1 MKIDNFPK
9 KSILASQLL
18 SMNQRTVFSMLDRA
32 AETYKNDPYLST
44 KGDEGW
50 LRTSFSQ
57 AKFKARHL
65 ASSFIDLGIK
75 TDDKIAILSEA
86 KSDWII
92 AEFAALYAGA
102 ISVPLSIKLLPE
114 EVPFR
119 VNHSDASLF
128 IISENT
134 LEKVISQWN
143 KYQHKSLR
151 LILLDSPSKKI
162 SSQCEKYG
170 FDEKDLI
177 FIEDLYQK
185 GAAGIAKNE
194 DLLKGIEE
202 STREDKVVTIS
213 YTSGTTGNPK
223 GIMLTHLN
231 YYSNSHAAVAT
242 FQIKEKISTLL
253 ILPTD
258 HSFAHTVGIYT
269 ALVKGLSLHFVDAR
283 GGGVNALKNIPANLI
298 EAESNF
304 LLTVPALTS
313 NFIQKF
319 KDGIKAKGGFIEGI
333 FNRGVAAAIQRNGD
347 GFTKPGAMVQATTFL
362 NMIIAE
368 KLIFSKLRKIFGPK
382 IEFFVGG
389 GALLDIKQQQFY
401 KAIGI
406 PVYQGY
412 GLTEATPIISTNTPF
427 NHKMGTSGK
436 VLEGI
441 ECKICDDNGKEVSR
455 GQKGEIVIKGDNVMK
470 GYYKNDSATAET
482 IKNGWLHTGDLGFMD
497 EDNFLVVVGREK
509 ALLISEDG
517 EKYSPEEIE
526 EAIVNSSNCIQQIMI
541 YNDHQKFTSALV
553 TLNKK
558 AVEDLIDNQKIK
570 SYEAL
575 NKALKLEILKFE
587 KQVEFK
593 DKFPGKWI
601 PSNFQVISEEFSEEN
616 QLINS
621 TLKMVRHRI
630 TERYQDRLDLMYAKN
645 AQENSM
651 NENIKILGEM
661 VRLT

>member
-1 MKIDNFPK
+1 M
-9 KSILASQLL
+9 S
-18 SMNQRTVFSMLDRA
+18 QRTVFSMLDRA
-32 AETYKNDPYLST
+32 AIEYVNDPYLSV
-44 KGDEGW
+44 KDDQGW
-50 LRTSFSQ
+50 VSTSFSE
-57 AKFKARHL
+57 AKIRARHL
-65 ASSFIDLGIK
+65 ASAFLELGIK
-75 TDDKIAILSEA
+75 KDDKISILSEA

-92 AEFAALYAGA
+92 AEFAALYAGG
-102 ISVPLSIKLLPE
+102 ISVPLSIKLLPD

-134 LEKVISQWN
+134 LEKVISQWD
-143 KYQHKSLR
+143 KYQNKSLR
-151 LILLDSPSKKI
+151 LILLDKPSQKI
-162 SSQCEKYG
+162 SKQCKQYG
-170 FDEKDLI
+170 FDEKDLLFVDDLFKDGAEKI
-177 FIEDLYQK
+177 NKNDKKLSEIENNTK
-185 GAAGIAKNE
+185 E
-194 DLLKGIEE
+194 DHI
-202 STREDKVVTIS
+202 VTIS

-231 YYSNSHAAVAT
+231 YYSNSLAAVAT

-283 GGGVNALKNIPANLI
+283 GGSVNALKNIPKNLV
-298 EAESNF
+298 EAKSNF

-333 FNRGVAAAIQRNGD
+333 FNRGIEAAIKRNGD
-347 GFTKPGAMVQATTFL
+347 GFSKPGTFVQASTYINF
-362 NMIIAE
+362 IVAE
-368 KLIFSKLRKIFGPK
+368 KLIFTKLREVFGSE

-406 PVYQGY
+406 PIYQGY

-441 ECKICDDNGKEVSR
+441 DCKICDENGKELAT
-455 GQKGEIVIKGDNVMK
+455 GKKGEIVIKGDNIMK
-470 GYYKNDSATAET
+470 GYYKNDVATAET
-482 IKNGWLHTGDLGFMD
+482 IKNGWLHTGDMGFMD
-497 EDNFLVVVGREK
+497 ADDFLVVVGREK

-526 EAIVNSSNCIQQIMI
+526 EAIVNSSSCIQQIMI
-541 YNDHQKFTSALV
+541 YNDHQKFTSALI

-558 AVEDLIDNQKIK
+558 AVEELIKKEHITTF
-570 SYEAL
+570 EAL
-575 NKALKLEILKFE
+575 NKGLKQEMLLFS
-587 KQVEFK
+587 KQKEFK
-593 DKFPGKWI
+593 NKFPGKWI
-601 PSNFQVISEEFSEEN
+601 PSNFQIIKEEFSEEN
-616 QLINS
+616 QLVNS
-621 TLKMVRHRI
+621 TLKMVRHKI
-630 TERYQDRLDLMYAKN
+630 TERYQERLDLMYVKK
-645 AQENSM
+645 AQELSM
-651 NENIKILGEM
+651 NENITILKEIIS
-661 VRLT
+661 LD

>member
-1 MKIDNFPK
+1 M
-9 KSILASQLL
+9 S
-18 SMNQRTVFSMLDRA
+18 QRTVFSMLDRA
-32 AETYKNDPYLST
+32 TIEYANDPYLSV
-44 KGDEGW
+44 KGDQGW
-50 LRTSFSQ
+50 VRTSFSE
-57 AKFKARHL
+57 AKVRARHL
-65 ASSFIDLGIK
+65 ASAFLELGIK
-75 TDDKIAILSEA
+75 TGDKISILSEA

-92 AEFAALYAGA
+92 AEFAALYAGG

-134 LEKVISQWN
+134 LEKVISQWD
-143 KYQHKSLR
+143 KYQNKSLR
-151 LILLDSPSKKI
+151 LILLDKPSEKI
-162 SSQCEKYG
+162 SKQCKQYG
-170 FDEKDLI
+170 FDEKDLLFVDDLFKDGAEKI
-177 FIEDLYQK
+177 NKNDEKLSEIENNTK
-185 GAAGIAKNE
+185 E
-194 DLLKGIEE
+194 DQ
-202 STREDKVVTIS
+202 VVTIS

-231 YYSNSHAAVAT
+231 YYSNSLAAVAT

-283 GGGVNALKNIPANLI
+283 GGGVNALKNIPKNLV
-298 EAESNF
+298 EAKSNF

-319 KDGIKAKGGFIEGI
+319 KDGIKAKGGLIEGI
-333 FNRGVAAAIQRNGD
+333 FNRGVEAAIKRNGD
-347 GFTKPGAMVQATTFL
+347 GFSKPGTFVQASTYI
-362 NMIIAE
+362 NSIIAE
-368 KLIFSKLRKIFGPK
+368 KLIFKKLREVFGTK

-406 PVYQGY
+406 PIYQGY

-441 ECKICDDNGKEVSR
+441 DCKICDEQGKELAT
-455 GQKGEIVIKGDNVMK
+455 GKKGEIVIKGDNVMK
-470 GYYKNDSATAET
+470 GYYKNDAATAET
-482 IKNGWLHTGDLGFMD
+482 IKDGWLHTGDLGFMD
-497 EDNFLVVVGREK
+497 ADDFLVVVGREK

-526 EAIVNSSNCIQQIMI
+526 EAIVNSSSCIQQIMI
-541 YNDHQKFTSALV
+541 YNDHQKFTSALI

-558 AVEDLIDNQKIK
+558 AVEELIKKEQITTF
-570 SYEAL
+570 EEL
-575 NKALKLEILKFE
+575 NKGLKQEMLLFS
-587 KQVEFK
+587 KQLEFK

-601 PSNFQVISEEFSEEN
+601 PSNFQIIGEEFSEEN

-630 TERYQDRLDLMYAKN
+630 TERYQERLDLMYVKK
-645 AQENSM
+645 AQELSM
-651 NENIKILGEM
+651 NENIIILKEIIS
-661 VRLT
+661 LN

>member
-1 MKIDNFPK
+1 M
-9 KSILASQLL
+9 S
-18 SMNQRTVFSMLDRA
+18 QRTVFSMLDRA
-32 AETYKNDPYLST
+32 AIEYANDPYLSV
-44 KGDEGW
+44 KGDQGW
-50 LRTSFSQ
+50 VRTSFSE
-57 AKFKARHL
+57 AKIRARHL
-65 ASSFIDLGIK
+65 ASAFLELGMN
-75 TDDKIAILSEA
+75 TDDKISILSEA

-92 AEFAALYAGA
+92 AEFAALYAGG

-134 LEKVISQWN
+134 LEKVISQWD
-143 KYQHKSLR
+143 KYQNKSLR
-151 LILLDSPSKKI
+151 LILLDKPSEKI
-162 SSQCEKYG
+162 SKQCKQYG
-170 FDEKDLI
+170 FDEKNLLFVDDLFKDGAEKI
-177 FIEDLYQK
+177 NKNDKKLSEIENNTK
-185 GAAGIAKNE
+185 E
-194 DLLKGIEE
+194 DQ
-202 STREDKVVTIS
+202 VVTIS

-231 YYSNSHAAVAT
+231 YYSNSLAAVAT

-283 GGGVNALKNIPANLI
+283 GGGVNALKNIPKNLV
-298 EAESNF
+298 EAKSNF

-333 FNRGVAAAIQRNGD
+333 FNRGIEAAIKRNGD
-347 GFTKPGAMVQATTFL
+347 GFSKPGAFVQASTYINL
-362 NMIIAE
+362 IVAE
-368 KLIFSKLRKIFGPK
+368 KLIFKKLREVFGSE

-441 ECKICDDNGKEVSR
+441 DCKICDENGKELAT
-455 GQKGEIVIKGDNVMK
+455 GKKGEIVIKGDNVMK
-470 GYYKNDSATAET
+470 GYYKNDVATAET

-497 EDNFLVVVGREK
+497 TDDFLVVVGREK

-526 EAIVNSSNCIQQIMI
+526 EAIVNSSSCIQQIMI
-541 YNDHQKFTSALV
+541 YNDHQKFTSALI

-558 AVEDLIDNQKIK
+558 AVEELIKKEQITTFG
-570 SYEAL
+570 EL
-575 NKALKLEILKFE
+575 NKGLKQEMLLFS
-587 KQVEFK
+587 KQKEFK

-601 PSNFQVISEEFSEEN
+601 PSNFQIIREEFSEEN

-630 TERYQDRLDLMYAKN
+630 TERYQERLDLMYVKK
-645 AQENSM
+645 AQELSK
-651 NENIKILGEM
+651 NENITILKEIIS
-661 VRLT
+661 LD

>member
-1 MKIDNFPK
+1 M
-9 KSILASQLL
+9 SE
-18 SMNQRTVFSMLDRA
+18 RTVFSMLDRA
-32 AETYKNDPYLST
+32 ASNYKNDPYLSI
-44 KGDEGW
+44 KDDQGW
-50 LRTSFSQ
+50 VRTTFSQ
-57 AKFKARHL
+57 AKIKAQHL
-65 ASSFIDLGIK
+65 AVAFIDLGIK
-75 TDDKIAILSEA
+75 VDDKISILSEA

-92 AEFAALYAGA
+92 AEFATLYAGG

-128 IISENT
+128 VISENT
-134 LEKVISQWN
+134 LEKVISQWD
-143 KYQHKSLR
+143 KYENKSLK
-151 LILLDSPSKKI
+151 LLVLDNPSKKI
-162 SSQCEKYG
+162 EQQCKKYG
-170 FDEKDLI
+170 FNHQDLL
-177 FIEDLYQK
+177 FVEDLYSLGENK
-185 GAAGIAKNE
+185 LVSYINRLTEIEKNT
-194 DLLKGIEE
+194 K
-202 STREDKVVTIS
+202 EDKVVTIS

-283 GGGVNALKNIPANLI
+283 GGGMNALKNIPSNLI

-319 KDGIKAKGGFIEGI
+319 KDGIKAKGGLVESI
-333 FNRGVAAAIQRNGD
+333 FNRGVEAAIKRNGD
-347 GFTKPGAMVQATTFL
+347 GFSSPGLSLKMKTFL
-362 NMIIAE
+362 NIFIAE
-368 KLIFSKLRKIFGPK
+368 QLIFKKLRKIFGPK

-441 ECKICDDNGKEVSR
+441 ECKICDENGQELKV
-455 GQKGEIVIKGDNVMK
+455 GQKGEIVIRGDNVMK
-470 GYYKNDSATAET
+470 GYYKNDMATSET
-482 IKNGWLHTGDLGFMD
+482 IKNGWLFTGDLGYMD
-497 EDNFLVVVGREK
+497 QDNFLVVVGREK

-526 EAIVNSSNCIQQIMI
+526 EAIVNSSSCIQQIMI
-541 YNDHQKFTSALV
+541 YNDHQKYTTALI

-558 AVEDLIDNQKIK
+558 ATEELIQKEQIK
-570 SYEAL
+570 TYEEL
-575 NKALKLEILKFE
+575 NKQLRVEMLRFE
-587 KQVEFK
+587 QQKEFK
-593 DKFPGKWI
+593 GKFPGKWI
-601 PSNFQVISEEFSEEN
+601 PSNFQVIAEEFSEEN

-630 TERYQDRLDLMYAKN
+630 TERYQERLDLMYVKN
-645 AQENSM
+645 AQELAKD
-651 NENIKILGEM
+651 ENKNVLEKLVPIK
-661 VRLT
+661 

>member
-1 MKIDNFPK
+1 M
-9 KSILASQLL
+9 S
-18 SMNQRTVFSMLDRA
+18 QRTVFSMLDSA
-32 AETYKNDPYLST
+32 AVQYAKDPYLST
-44 KGDEGW
+44 KNDQGW
-50 LRTSFSQ
+50 VRTSFSE
-57 AKFKARHL
+57 AKTKARKL
-65 ASSFIDLGIK
+65 ASAFLELDIK
-75 TDDKIAILSEA
+75 KDDKISILSEA

-92 AEFAALYAGA
+92 AEFAALYAGG

-134 LEKVISQWN
+134 LEKVISQWD
-143 KYQHKSLR
+143 KYQYKGLR
-151 LILLDSPSKKI
+151 LILLDKPSEKI
-162 SSQCEKYG
+162 SKQCHKYG
-170 FDEKDLI
+170 FDERELL
-177 FIEDLYQK
+177 FVADLYQIGEEK
-185 GAAGIAKNE
+185 MPNNGDKLSEIEQQTKE
-194 DLLKGIEE
+194 DQ
-202 STREDKVVTIS
+202 VVTIS

-231 YYSNSHAAVAT
+231 YFSNSHAAVNT

-283 GGGVNALKNIPANLI
+283 GGGVNALKNIPVNLV

-319 KDGIKAKGGFIEGI
+319 KDGIKAKGAFIEGI
-333 FNRGVAAAIQRNGD
+333 FNRGIEAAVKRNGD
-347 GFTKPGAMVQATTFL
+347 GFSQPGGGIQISTYINYL
-362 NMIIAE
+362 NAE
-368 KLIFSKLRKIFGPK
+368 KLIFKNLRLIFGPK

-441 ECKICDDNGKEVSR
+441 SCKICDENGKTLAT
-455 GQKGEIVIKGDNVMK
+455 GTKGEIVIKGDNVMK
-470 GYYKNDSATAET
+470 GYYKNDAATAET
-482 IKNGWLHTGDLGFMD
+482 IKNGWLHTGDLGYMD
-497 EDNFLVVVGREK
+497 EDEFLVVVGREK

-526 EAIVNSSNCIQQIMI
+526 EAIINCSSCIEQIMI
-541 YNDHQKFTSALV
+541 YNDHQKFTSALI
-553 TLNKK
+553 TLNKN
-558 AVEDLIDNQKIK
+558 AVVDLIKEENVKT
-570 SYEAL
+570 YEEL
-575 NKALKLEILKFE
+575 NKLLKEEMLLFS
-587 KQVEFK
+587 KQIEFK

-601 PSNFQVISEEFSEEN
+601 PSNFQVIKEAFSEDN

-621 TLKMVRHRI
+621 TLKMVRYRI
-630 TERYQDRLDLMYAKN
+630 TERYQDRLDLMYVKK
-645 AQENSM
+645 AQDVTLK
-651 NENIKILGEM
+651 ENISVLEEL
-661 VRLT
+661 VSLD

>member
-1 MKIDNFPK
+1 
-9 KSILASQLL
+9 
-18 SMNQRTVFSMLDRA
+18 MNQRTVFSMLNEA
-32 AETYKNDPYLST
+32 VAKYAKDPYLSV
-44 KGDEGW
+44 KGDDGW
-50 LRTSFSQ
+50 VRTSFSE
-57 AKFKARHL
+57 AKIKSTQL
-65 ASSFIDLGIK
+65 AAAFLELGLEK
-75 TDDKIAILSEA
+75 ESKVAILSEA

-92 AEFAALYAGA
+92 AEFASLYAGG

-119 VNHSDASLF
+119 VNHSDASF
-128 IISENT
+128 FVISENT
-134 LEKVISQWN
+134 LEKVISQWD
-143 KYQHKSLR
+143 KYQNTSLR
-151 LILLDSPSKKI
+151 LLVLDKPSEKI
-162 SSQCEKYG
+162 SKQCKQYG
-170 FDEKDLI
+170 FNETELLFVD
-177 FIEDLYQK
+177 DLYILGQK
-185 GAAGIAKNE
+185 KAQDHREKLVQIENNTEE
-194 DLLKGIEE
+194 DQ
-202 STREDKVVTIS
+202 VVTIS

-283 GGGVNALKNIPANLI
+283 GGSINALKNIPKNLV

-313 NFIQKF
+313 NFIEKF
-319 KDGIKAKGGFIEGI
+319 KDGIKAKGGFVEGI
-333 FNRGVAAAIQRNGD
+333 FNRGIEAAIKRNGD
-347 GFTKPGAMVQATTFL
+347 GFSKPGWMVQTGSFI
-362 NMIIAE
+362 NMILAE
-368 KLIFSKLRKIFGPK
+368 KLIFRKLRLVFGPN

-406 PVYQGY
+406 PIYQGY

-436 VLEGI
+436 VLKGI
-441 ECKICDDNGKEVSR
+441 NCKICDDRGKEVAQ
-455 GQKGEIVIKGDNVMK
+455 GEKGEIVIQGDNVMK
-470 GYYKNDSATAET
+470 GYYKNEIATSET
-482 IKNGWLHTGDLGFMD
+482 IKNGWLHTGDLGYMD

-526 EAIVNSSNCIQQIMI
+526 EAIVNSSDCIHQIMI
-541 YNDHQKFTSALV
+541 YNDHQKYTTALI
-553 TLNKK
+553 TLNKNS
-558 AVEDLIDNQKIK
+558 VQELILKEGIHT
-570 SYEAL
+570 YEPL
-575 NKALKLEILKFE
+575 NKHLKNEILLFS

-601 PSNFQVISEEFSEEN
+601 PSNFQIIAEEFSEDN
-616 QLINS
+616 QMINS
-621 TLKMVRHRI
+621 TLKMVRHKI
-630 TERYQDRLDLMYAKN
+630 TETYQNRLDLMYGAK
-645 AQENSM
+645 AQDKALL
-651 NENIKILGEM
+651 ENIKMLEDL
-661 VRLT
+661 VSLS

>member
-1 MKIDNFPK
+1 
-9 KSILASQLL
+9 
-18 SMNQRTVFSMLDRA
+18 MNQRTVFSMLDRA
-32 AETYKNDPYLST
+32 AVQYANDPYLST
-44 KGDEGW
+44 KNDQGW
-50 LRTSFSQ
+50 SRTSFSE
-57 AKFKARHL
+57 AKTKSRRL
-65 ASSFIDLGIK
+65 AAAFIELGLKIQ
-75 TDDKIAILSEA
+75 DKVSILSEA
-86 KSDWII
+86 KTDWII
-92 AEFAALYAGA
+92 AEFAALYAGG

-134 LEKVISQWN
+134 LEKVISHWDKYEN
-143 KYQHKSLR
+143 KNLK
-151 LILLDSPSKKI
+151 LILLDLPSEKIKNQCKKH
-162 SSQCEKYG
+162 G
-170 FDEKDLI
+170 FDEKNLI
-177 FIEDLYQK
+177 YIEDLYKVGEAKMQK
-185 GAAGIAKNE
+185 NDENLSEIEKNTKE
-194 DLLKGIEE
+194 DQ
-202 STREDKVVTIS
+202 VVTIS

-231 YYSNSHAAVAT
+231 YFSNSHAAVAT
-242 FQIKEKISTLL
+242 FQIQEKISTLL

-319 KDGIKAKGGFIEGI
+319 KDGIKAKGSFIEGI
-333 FNRGVAAAIQRNGD
+333 FNRGIEAAIHRNGD
-347 GFTKPGAMVQATTFL
+347 GFSKPGAVTQFRTIFNYL
-362 NMIIAE
+362 IAE
-368 KLIFSKLRKIFGPK
+368 KLIFKNLRLIFGPK

-441 ECKICDDNGKEVSR
+441 KCKICDENGNTLATGV
-455 GQKGEIVIKGDNVMK
+455 KGEIVIKGDNVMK
-470 GYYKNDSATAET
+470 GYYKNDTATAET
-482 IKNGWLHTGDLGFMD
+482 IKNGWLHTGDLGFLD
-497 EDNFLVVVGREK
+497 EDDFLVVVGREK

-526 EAIVNSSNCIQQIMI
+526 EAIINSSSCIDQIMI
-541 YNDHQKFTSALV
+541 YNDHQKFTSALI

-558 AVEDLIDNQKIK
+558 AVEDIIKRKDITSFKELNQH
-570 SYEAL
+570 
-575 NKALKLEILKFE
+575 LKEEMFLFS
-587 KQVEFK
+587 KQLEFK

-601 PSNFQVISEEFSEEN
+601 PSNFQVIKDPFSEDN

-630 TERYQDRLDLMYAKN
+630 TERYQDRLDLMYAKKS
-645 AQENSM
+645 QEVALK
-651 NENIKILGEM
+651 ENIKVLEEL
-661 VRLT
+661 VSLD

>member
-1 MKIDNFPK
+1 
-9 KSILASQLL
+9 
-18 SMNQRTVFSMLDRA
+18 MNQRTVFSMLNEA
-32 AETYKNDPYLST
+32 VAKYAKDPYLSV
-44 KGDEGW
+44 KGDDGW
-50 LRTSFSQ
+50 VRTSFSE
-57 AKFKARHL
+57 AKIKSTQL
-65 ASSFIDLGIK
+65 AAAFLELGLEK
-75 TDDKIAILSEA
+75 ESKVAILSEA

-92 AEFAALYAGA
+92 AEFASLYAGG

-119 VNHSDASLF
+119 VNHSDASF
-128 IISENT
+128 FVISENT
-134 LEKVISQWN
+134 LEKVISQWD
-143 KYQHKSLR
+143 KYQNTSLR
-151 LILLDSPSKKI
+151 LLVLDKPSEKI
-162 SSQCEKYG
+162 SKQCKQYG
-170 FDEKDLI
+170 FNETELLFVD
-177 FIEDLYQK
+177 DLYILGQK
-185 GAAGIAKNE
+185 KAQDHREKLVQIENNTEE
-194 DLLKGIEE
+194 DQ
-202 STREDKVVTIS
+202 VVTIS

-283 GGGVNALKNIPANLI
+283 GGSINALKNIPKNLV

-313 NFIQKF
+313 NFIEKF
-319 KDGIKAKGGFIEGI
+319 KDGIKAKGGFVEGI
-333 FNRGVAAAIQRNGD
+333 FNRGIEAAIKRNGD
-347 GFTKPGAMVQATTFL
+347 GFSKPGWMVQTGSFI
-362 NMIIAE
+362 NMILAE
-368 KLIFSKLRKIFGPK
+368 KLIFRKLRLVFGPN

-406 PVYQGY
+406 PIYQGY

-436 VLEGI
+436 VLKGI
-441 ECKICDDNGKEVSR
+441 NCKICDDRGKEVAQ
-455 GQKGEIVIKGDNVMK
+455 GEKGEIVIQGDNVMK
-470 GYYKNDSATAET
+470 GYYKNEIATSET
-482 IKNGWLHTGDLGFMD
+482 IKNGWLHTGDLGYMD

-526 EAIVNSSNCIQQIMI
+526 EAIVNSSDCIHQIMI
-541 YNDHQKFTSALV
+541 YNDHQKYTTALI
-553 TLNKK
+553 TLNKNS
-558 AVEDLIDNQKIK
+558 VQELILKEGIHT
-570 SYEAL
+570 YEAL
-575 NKALKLEILKFE
+575 NKHLKNEILLFS

-601 PSNFQVISEEFSEEN
+601 PSNFQIIAEEFSEDN
-616 QLINS
+616 QMINS
-621 TLKMVRHRI
+621 TLKMVRHKI
-630 TERYQDRLDLMYAKN
+630 TETYQNRLDLMYGAK
-645 AQENSM
+645 AQDKALL
-651 NENIKILGEM
+651 ENIKMLEDL
-661 VRLT
+661 VSLS